1 MGKLLQT
8 DTSGRAAPAVRV
20 DVFAVARPRVIPRNC
35 PPRRGEALGF
45 GEREH
50 AVFSSFHQF
59 SPVFT
64 SLWGAVEV
72 NAVQTKYDIDRGAL
86 AGLKN
91 ENTSP

>member
-1 MGKLLQT
+1 MT
-8 DTSGRAAPAVRV
+8 NAANGIS
-20 DVFAVARPRVIPRNC
+20 FNS
-35 PPRRGEALGF
+35 LGIHLVLCI
-45 GEREH
+45 R
-50 AVFSSFHQF
+50 F